1 MVNLTPNLWQTENIT
16 NLVSA
21 LVKFQDLFN
30 QSSLKKDATNPHLK
44 NGYVSLDNLLNTVR
58 PLLIECGLV
67 ITQDLAGD
75 SLITC
80 IYHTSGEFRGSAMP
94 FYPMSEN
101 RGTNLL
107 QNIGGGITYAKR
119 YALSALLGIS
129 VDTDDDGNG
138 TKNPPKNEPKEK
150 QLPAFPP
157 AQYETLAKSLFDK
170 KTTLEIEKEKYFFS
184 DAAAK
189 VINEHYKKLL
199 ADAKGK

>member
-1 MVNLTPNLWQTENIT
+1 MINLTPNLWQTENIT

-67 ITQDLAGD
+67 ITQDLAGE

-129 VDTDDDGNG
+129 VDTDDDANSV
-138 TKNPPKNEPKEK
+138 KNPPKSEPK
-150 QLPAFPP
+150 
-157 AQYETLAKSLFDK
+157 AKDK
-170 KTTLEIEKEKYFFS
+170 KKVEDKNMPNLIQYAIDNHLTVDEILKSRDLTPSQIE
-184 DAAAK
+184 
-189 VINEHYKKLL
+189 LL
-199 ADAKGK
+199 KNAL

>member
-67 ITQDLAGD
+67 ITQDLSGE

-129 VDTDDDGNG
+129 VDTDDDANSV
-138 TKNPPKNEPKEK
+138 KNPPKSEPK
-150 QLPAFPP
+150 
-157 AQYETLAKSLFDK
+157 AKDK
-170 KTTLEIEKEKYFFS
+170 KKVEDKNMPNLIQYAIDNHLTVDEILKSRDLTPSQIE
-184 DAAAK
+184 
-189 VINEHYKKLL
+189 LL
-199 ADAKGK
+199 KNAL